1 MTDELMRCLTVIFRQ
16 KGKELLNEQE
26 FVYAASMD
34 LHWFPPKDAQK
45 LLDLSIKEGL
55 LKLSHG
61 TLTPTFELSDKHL
74 EIDYHPPV
82 DLLKTEVKVEKANLF
97 MEIVNKIVAAKKLP
111 KREVVAR
118 INKTRERMNLDIEV
132 AGLVVARSL
141 EVDISMEIPAVEKEL
156 LSRGQHL

>member
-82 DLLKTEVKVEKANLF
+82 DLLKTEVKIEKANLF

-111 KREVVAR
+111 KKEVVAR

-141 EVDISMEIPAVEKEL
+141 EVDISVEIPAVEKEL